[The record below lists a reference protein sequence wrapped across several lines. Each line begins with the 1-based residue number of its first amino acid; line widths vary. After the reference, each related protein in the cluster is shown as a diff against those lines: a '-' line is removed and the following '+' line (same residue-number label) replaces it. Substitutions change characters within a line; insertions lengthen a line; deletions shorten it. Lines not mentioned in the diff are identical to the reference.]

1 MERTFEEV
9 EVATDGVGYGHFT
22 GEVQFDGTALFS

>member
-1 MERTFEEV
+1 MQRTFEEV

-22 GEVQFDGTALFS
+22 GRVWFERTALS